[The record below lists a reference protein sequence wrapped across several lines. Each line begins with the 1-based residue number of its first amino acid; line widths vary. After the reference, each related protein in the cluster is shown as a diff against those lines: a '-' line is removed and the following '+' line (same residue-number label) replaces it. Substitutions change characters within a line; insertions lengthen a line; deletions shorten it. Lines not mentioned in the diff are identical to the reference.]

1 MPTGHPVVERD
12 QLRILPIRRNQRHQ
26 LRQLF
31 KTKQKKQMRIPV
43 PPEMPPQP
51 RKRFP
56 SHAAPLRRSRLN
68 PAKQQHHA
76 NYNRPHAQQPQRVPQ
91 MLRKQRDQ
99 HARRAKI
106 RERRSLKRTA
116 RGPRRR
122 RFSPQQTRRRRA
134 QLLRRTQK
142 TSLSLIR
149 VRNPPPLPPP
159 FPFNPPPLLTF
170 PIYLPIPPHFPFSL

>member
-1 MPTGHPVVERD
+1 M
-12 QLRILPIRRNQRHQ
+12 
-26 LRQLF
+26 
-31 KTKQKKQMRIPV
+31 

-56 SHAAPLRRSRLN
+56 FNAAPLRRSRLN
-68 PAKQQHHA
+68 PTKQQHHA
-76 NYNRPHAQQPQRVPQ
+76 NYNRPHSQQPQRVPQ

-99 HARRAKI
+99 HARHRKI

-122 RFSPQQTRRRRA
+122 RFPPQQTRRRRA

-142 TSLSLIR
+142 TSLPLIR
-149 VRNPPPLPPP
+149 VRNRQNLRGSLR
-159 FPFNPPPLLTF
+159 FDFSCLLTF
-170 PIYLPIPPHFPFSL
+170 HRCVPIVWSFTLSLSEFSKANFFSECQCQIAQSRKFAVAASSFPGFTA